1 MQIIIVSAGVVAS
14 RIAAMLLREGHDVTI
29 IDESEA
35 ALDAVSLHL
44 DVKTVR
50 GSGMNPRVL
59 TEAGAENADVVVA
72 ATRNDELNIIICFVA
87 KELGAKRTVARIQ
100 NPDYPASFVAP
111 AKSPT
116 APRRVIRPKKLGVDL
131 LVNPELLAA
140 SHIANTLTNA
150 YITSME
156 TMAEGL
162 IQIGEIEVKRV
173 EATKKPISEIEYPR
187 PAVIAALAR
196 SGKTF
201 VPMENE
207 SLRLGDRI
215 YVLTERETLNLI
227 GKLFS
232 LPLKP
237 TQNVIIAGG
246 GTVGFF
252 VAEKLEQNGIHVKI
266 IEQNKDRCT
275 EISKKLDKT
284 LVIQGEVTSMEY
296 LRDEG
301 VHSADAF
308 IAAVDRDELN
318 ILISVLAK
326 NLGTARSIAV
336 VNRPEYIS
344 LAEGI
349 GVDIV
354 VSPLLL
360 ANSAFDR
367 FIHQPQILSAAAFA
381 RGEAKAI
388 EIPVEN
394 GASVIGPSLGK
405 LELPKNTRVAAII
418 RDDKVLIPRADD
430 FVFAGDR
437 VILVGLRTAL
447 PLAEKLFQSK

>member
-1 MQIIIVSAGVVAS
+1 MQILIVSAGVVAS
-14 RIAAMLLREGHDVTI
+14 RIAALLLKEGHDVTI

-59 TEAGAENADVVVA
+59 AEAGAENADVVVA
-72 ATRNDELNIIICFVA
+72 ATRNDELNIITCFLA
-87 KELGAKRTVARIQ
+87 KELGAKRTVARLQ

-111 AKSPT
+111 TKAPT
-116 APRRVIRPKKLGVDL
+116 TSRRVIRHKKLGVDL
-131 LVNPELLAA
+131 MVNPELLAA
-140 SHIANTLTNA
+140 THIVNTLTNVF
-150 YITSME
+150 ITSKE
-156 TMAEGL
+156 TMADEL
-162 IQIGEIEVKRV
+162 IEIGEMEVERV
-173 EATKKPISEIEYPR
+173 EATKKPISEITYPR
-187 PAVIAALAR
+187 PAMIAAVVR

-201 VPMENE
+201 VPADSE

-215 YVLTERETLNLI
+215 FVLTEREGLAPI
-227 GKLFS
+227 GKMFS
-232 LPLKP
+232 LPRKP
-237 TQNVIIAGG
+237 IQNVIIAGG
-246 GTVGFF
+246 GTIGFF
-252 VAEKLEQNGIHVKI
+252 VAEQLEQAGIYVKI
-266 IEQNKDRCT
+266 IEQNKERCA

-284 LVIQGEVTSMEY
+284 LVIQGEVTSVDY

-336 VNRPEYIS
+336 VNRPEYIP

-367 FIHQPQILSAAAFA
+367 FIHQPLVLSAASFA
-381 RGEAKAI
+381 RGDAEAI
-388 EIPVEN
+388 EIPVQD

-418 RDDKVLIPRADD
+418 REGKLLVPKAED
-430 FVFAGDR
+430 FIFAGDR
-437 VILVGLRTAL
+437 IILVGLRAAL
-447 PLAEKLFQSK
+447 PSAEKLFLSK

>member
-1 MQIIIVSAGVVAS
+1 MQILIVSAGVVAS
-14 RIAAMLLREGHDVTI
+14 RIAALLLKEGHDVTI

-59 TEAGAENADVVVA
+59 TEAGVENADVVIA
-72 ATRNDELNIIICFVA
+72 ATRNDELNVIICFVA

-100 NPDYPASFVAP
+100 NPEYPGYFVAP
-111 AKSPT
+111 AKSPS
-116 APRRVIRPKKLGVDL
+116 APRRVIRHKKLGVDL

-140 SHIANTLTNA
+140 NHIVNTLTNVF
-150 YITSME
+150 ITSME
-156 TMAEGL
+156 SMAEGL
-162 IQIGEIEVKRV
+162 VQIGEMEVERV
-173 EATKKPISEIEYPR
+173 EATKKPIAEIEYPR
-187 PAVIAALAR
+187 PAVIAALVR

-201 VPMENE
+201 VPAENE

-215 YVLTERETLNLI
+215 YVMAEGESLDLI
-227 GKLFS
+227 GKMFS
-232 LPLKP
+232 LPRKP

-252 VAEKLEQNGIHVKI
+252 VAERLEQVGIHVKI
-266 IEQNKDRCT
+266 IEQNKERCT

-284 LVIQGEVTSMEY
+284 LVIQGEVTSIDY

-336 VNRPEYIS
+336 VNRPEYIP

-367 FIHQPQILSAAAFA
+367 FIHQPQVLSAAAFA
-381 RGEAKAI
+381 RGEAEAI
-388 EIPVEN
+388 EISIEN

-405 LELPKNTRVAAII
+405 LDLPKNTRIAAII
-418 RDDKVLIPRADD
+418 RDGKVLIPKAED
-430 FVFAGDR
+430 FIFAGDR

-447 PLAEKLFQSK
+447 PPVEKLFQNK